1 MKGDLMGLKRSGF
14 TLVELLIVIVI
25 IGIIA
30 GLVLPAIFKAMCA
43 ARAGSAE
50 TLISQLSQ
58 AIKAYEFDN
67 AVYPPGRGTGS
78 KELAYHLQKKG
89 AKGSG
94 YFELKGHLNEAGD
107 IINPVWPDGEPPS
120 NVLHYRNNVM
130 TPAQAAPPTPQGPG
144 AKKAPAKPSPQPAA
158 KPTAPGAPPAPPPGQ
173 PPIYHKNSFD
183 LWCAGCDFSPDKP
196 ATVWSINNWE

>member
-1 MKGDLMGLKRSGF
+1 MALRRSGF

-25 IGIIA
+25 IGVIA
-30 GLVLPAIFKAMCA
+30 GLVLPAIFRAMCA
-43 ARAGSAE
+43 ARAGTAE

-89 AKGSG
+89 AKTSG
-94 YFELKGHLNEAGD
+94 YFDFKGQLNEAGD
-107 IINPVWPDGEPPS
+107 VINPVWPDGEPPS

-130 TPAQAAPPTPQGPG
+130 TPAQAAPATPQGPG
-144 AKKAPAKPSPQPAA
+144 AKKTPAPATA
-158 KPTAPGAPPAPPPGQ
+158 KPAPKPASAGGAPPGPPPGQ
-173 PPIYHKNSFD
+173 PPIYHKSSFD
-183 LWCAGCDFSPDKP
+183 LWCAGCDFAPDKP
-196 ATVWSINNWE
+196 ATAWSINNWE